1 MNEMRSFKKIFIILG
16 AICLILMGLRNL
28 YYTKSV
34 KSKHQMVRH
43 TGQISGYKCKGLEKY
58 GDKLSLKMKDITN
71 EIFLLKLELCVTKLR
86 NC

>member
-1 MNEMRSFKKIFIILG
+1 
-16 AICLILMGLRNL
+16 
-28 YYTKSV
+28 
-34 KSKHQMVRH
+34 MVRH